1 MKTSSL
7 ALLAVLTFP
16 ALASAQ
22 AAEPAVDTREA
33 APDKAA
39 AVATSAV
46 KPAAEDW
53 GIWNRAPRRAG
64 RDPLLALGQRE
75 RAPTPEPIDAAAR
88 GDSTSGTVGR
98 DEIDLNAWDSG
109 RIELPPPPK
118 PDAGN

>member
-1 MKTSSL
+1 MKILPT
-7 ALLAVLTFP
+7 ALLAVLTCP

-22 AAEPAVDTREA
+22 AAEPAAIAREA

-39 AVATSAV
+39 AVATVAA

-64 RDPLLALGQRE
+64 RDPLLALAQRE

-88 GDSTSGTVGR
+88 GDSTSGTAGR
-98 DEIDLNAWDSG
+98 GDIDLNAWDSG